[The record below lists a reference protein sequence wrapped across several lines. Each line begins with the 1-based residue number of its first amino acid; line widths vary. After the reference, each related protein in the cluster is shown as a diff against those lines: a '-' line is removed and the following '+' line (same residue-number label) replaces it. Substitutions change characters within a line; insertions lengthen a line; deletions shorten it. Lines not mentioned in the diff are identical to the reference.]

1 MKAVSFVNLRKCFPT
16 LTEPTVMILSVGV
29 LLEGIGFLTPI
40 EKIETVLCFHA
51 DLHQEPVAVCI

>member
-29 LLEGIGFLTPI
+29 LLEGKNLCSPTGSALNWRQKMAKNQGFT
-40 EKIETVLCFHA
+40 T
-51 DLHQEPVAVCI
+51 